1 MQRMLMLQHRSLF
14 GDRPLPLFSAD
25 GSHDT
30 AEVGSCSTGT
40 SAWAIQFAAEQA
52 NPQAPTGQAT
62 AFAAQFQ
69 VPTCPQE
76 PGHAQGAHPLTRD
89 TPTSCAG
96 VVARE
101 LSTKARGPRRKRS
114 AIYFMSYYFTG
125 GVPARLGGADCNV
138 FRVSSP

>member
-52 NPQAPTGQAT
+52 NPQGRR
-62 AFAAQFQ
+62 Q
-69 VPTCPQE
+69 VRRRPLLPSFRCPR
-76 PGHAQGAHPLTRD
+76 GRAH
-89 TPTSCAG
+89 
-96 VVARE
+96 
-101 LSTKARGPRRKRS
+101 RS
-114 AIYFMSYYFTG
+114 QVMH
-125 GVPARLGGADCNV
+125 
-138 FRVSSP
+138 RVHTL